1 MLVGYS
7 SFVQFHFLSLCLIG
21 NLAVYT
27 ESSTGSYGEDAIA
40 SAVAMKQCVPC
51 FFALQSRI

>member
-7 SFVQFHFLSLCLIG
+7 SFVQFRFLSLCLIG

-40 SAVAMKQCVPC
+40 SAVAMKVCAMFLCP
-51 FFALQSRI
+51 AE